1 MGAPDMSLPGN
12 MALKPLYIYLTYIC
26 YKLLQYVDIICTR
39 LKCVVEGSLC
49 TVLGHNHCEILG
61 VGSIIMQLYQGT
73 LSIGENTLLKHRIGT
88 TDPCL
93 AVVDAHR
100 NKM

>member
-1 MGAPDMSLPGN
+1 M
-12 MALKPLYIYLTYIC
+12 YIYLRYMYVTLC
-26 YKLLQYVDIICTR
+26 YYVDIICTG
-39 LKCVVEGSLC
+39 LKCIVEGSLC

-61 VGSIIMQLYQGT
+61 AGSIIVQLYQGT